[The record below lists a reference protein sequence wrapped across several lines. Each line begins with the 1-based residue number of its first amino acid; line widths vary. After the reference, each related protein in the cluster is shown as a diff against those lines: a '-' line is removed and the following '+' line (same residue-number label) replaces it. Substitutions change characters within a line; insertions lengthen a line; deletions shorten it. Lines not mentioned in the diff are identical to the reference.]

1 MDHTPDPSSPTLDA
15 TKLAALATFG
25 ARFNA
30 VCDQTD
36 PLRALVEVA
45 NLKGRLDVLQQVGVI
60 VPADAAKARQMLNL
74 LLASVLDT
82 FLDDRHDHL
91 APVSAVMATLQMRV
105 EEQ

>member
-1 MDHTPDPSSPTLDA
+1 MDHTPDPSAPPLDA

-30 VCDQTD
+30 LCDQTD

-60 VPADAAKARQMLNL
+60 VPDDAHKARQMLNL
-74 LLASVLDT
+74 LLTSFVDKVLDQR
-82 FLDDRHDHL
+82 FD
-91 APVSAVMATLQMRV
+91 SAQVRGMVATLHMRV